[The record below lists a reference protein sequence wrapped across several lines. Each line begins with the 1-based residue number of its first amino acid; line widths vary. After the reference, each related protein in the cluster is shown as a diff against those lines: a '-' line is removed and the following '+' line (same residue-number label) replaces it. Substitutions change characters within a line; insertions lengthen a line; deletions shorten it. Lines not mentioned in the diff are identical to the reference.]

1 MASLRAAKGGDAM
14 GKKITPLSKLIGEYV
29 YLGGKRWKVEDLIE
43 AAMPRIRDRRL
54 REEIEAYRRGGPWPS
69 REALDALHAAI
80 LEVAMLRRE

>member
-1 MASLRAAKGGDAM
+1 M